1 MPLAL
6 YLALKQLFPSGRRAS
21 VFALMALMGV
31 TLGVT
36 TLVVVQSVMNG
47 FSGEIRDNLNQTSG
61 DIRVEAPGPIAHVQP
76 LLELLRDQ
84 PEVALAEGYAEG
96 IVMLQF
102 ENRPAFPAVRGL
114 DLMQPE
120 HVTPIGEHLLEGTL
134 EALDDERVIMGS
146 GLARQ
151 LGVRTGDVVDIYTPL
166 MLERMKQD
174 EVLLPREFEVIG
186 LLETGYGEIDQNTLV
201 VSLRTLQD
209 LYGLDRAVHGVMV
222 KLKSGEDPES
232 VALDWNR
239 TLLDSGLVAYT
250 WMDAHESFLF
260 VLAFEKTAMFVLNL
274 IIVVVSAFCIAVA
287 LYTSVVRK
295 TREIGLLGAM
305 GAGPRTV
312 AAIYCLQGLI
322 VGLAGSLLG
331 FLCSWA
337 LLSYREPALRWLLR
351 VTEKEAVFIRFYHFL
366 RFPVRFEW
374 NDFLL
379 VFVFTVTLTTVAAL
393 LPAWLA
399 AKQKPA
405 EALRHE

>member
-1 MPLAL
+1 
-6 YLALKQLFPSGRRAS
+6 
-21 VFALMALMGV
+21 
-31 TLGVT
+31 
-36 TLVVVQSVMNG
+36 
-47 FSGEIRDNLNQTSG
+47 
-61 DIRVEAPGPIAHVQP
+61 
-76 LLELLRDQ
+76 
-84 PEVALAEGYAEG
+84 
-96 IVMLQF
+96 
-102 ENRPAFPAVRGL
+102 
-114 DLMQPE
+114 MQPE